1 MRGSD
6 QRLRITTAFSWRFVT
21 PLLAGSA
28 LNPINSSLIATAL
41 VPIAAGLHV
50 SLGRTAVLV
59 SALYLTTAIAQPTA
73 GKLSEEFGPRRV
85 FLAGILA
92 VLVGGVVGGL
102 GVDLSAL
109 VVARVLIGIG
119 TATAYPSAMLLLRRR
134 AEQAGMDEPPAGV
147 LGGLVLA
154 GTVTVAAGFPLGG
167 VLVDA
172 WGWRT
177 AFLVNIPL
185 AVVAVV
191 LAFRWIPRDPAIAEP
206 VTVRAVATR
215 IDLAGIAGF
224 AVAMAALLVFLMSM
238 PRPDWVALG
247 LAVLAGAAL
256 VSWEMRRRRPFL
268 DVRLLAANPA
278 LTVTYMRYALT
289 TLCVYTVF
297 YGITQWV
304 QAGRGASAREAGLLL
319 LPMTGLAVVLVLLI
333 SRRQLVRMP
342 LIAAAVSC
350 LVASVGVLF
359 LTTSTPIAGIV
370 IVTLV
375 FGITLSTTSIGNQ
388 TALYNQ
394 VTANQIGTAAGLLRS
409 FGYLGSIASAAVIS
423 VVFHTSADD
432 RGLHV
437 IGWVMVAVS
446 AAGLLALLTDRSI
459 LRRDGGMRSPS
470 PAQ

>member
-41 VPIAAGLHV
+41 VPIAAALHV

-109 VVARVLIGIG
+109 VVARVLIGMG
-119 TATAYPSAMLLLRRR
+119 TATAYPSAMLLVRRR

-154 GTVTVAAGFPLGG
+154 GTVSVAAGFPLGG

-224 AVAMAALLVFLMSM
+224 AVAMVALLVFLMSM

-247 LAVLAGAAL
+247 LAVMAGAAL
-256 VSWEMRRRRPFL
+256 VWWEMRRSRPFF

-278 LTVTYMRYALT
+278 LTLTYMRYALT

-304 QAGRGASAREAGLLL
+304 QAGRGASTREAGLLL
-319 LPMTGLAVVLVLLI
+319 LPMTGLAVVLVPLI
-333 SRRQLVRMP
+333 SRRH
-342 LIAAAVSC
+342 
-350 LVASVGVLF
+350 
-359 LTTSTPIAGIV
+359 
-370 IVTLV
+370 
-375 FGITLSTTSIGNQ
+375 LSG
-388 TALYNQ
+388 
-394 VTANQIGTAAGLLRS
+394 G
-409 FGYLGSIASAAVIS
+409 
-423 VVFHTSADD
+423 
-432 RGLHV
+432 
-437 IGWVMVAVS
+437 IGWGAF
-446 AAGLLALLTDRSI
+446 THHQHPDRRHRDCHPGVRNHPQHHQHWESNRPLHPGHGQSDRHSRRPAPI
-459 LRRDGGMRSPS
+459 LRLPGVDRLRCGDLRGVPYQCR
-470 PAQ
+470 

>member
-41 VPIAAGLHV
+41 VPIAAALHV

-59 SALYLTTAIAQPTA
+59 STLYLTTAIAQPTA

-85 FLAGILA
+85 FLAGIHA

-109 VVARVLIGIG
+109 VVARVLIGMG
-119 TATAYPSAMLLLRRR
+119 TATAYPSAMLLVRRR

-247 LAVLAGAAL
+247 LAVLVAVFGTASRNAQQHPLPGLTVAAQAQHVL
-256 VSWEMRRRRPFL
+256 AHGMAAAFG
-268 DVRLLAANPA
+268 LAAIFNVASLMVIVA
-278 LTVTYMRYALT
+278 LIRARKLAP
-289 TLCVYTVF
+289 
-297 YGITQWV
+297 QR
-304 QAGRGASAREAGLLL
+304 AEAREEEPA
-319 LPMTGLAVVLVLLI
+319 
-333 SRRQLVRMP
+333 
-342 LIAAAVSC
+342 
-350 LVASVGVLF
+350 
-359 LTTSTPIAGIV
+359 
-370 IVTLV
+370 
-375 FGITLSTTSIGNQ
+375 
-388 TALYNQ
+388 
-394 VTANQIGTAAGLLRS
+394 
-409 FGYLGSIASAAVIS
+409 IAS
-423 VVFHTSADD
+423 
-432 RGLHV
+432 R
-437 IGWVMVAVS
+437 
-446 AAGLLALLTDRSI
+446 
-459 LRRDGGMRSPS
+459 
-470 PAQ
+470 

>member
-41 VPIAAGLHV
+41 VPIAAALHV

-109 VVARVLIGIG
+109 VVARVLIGMG
-119 TATAYPSAMLLLRRR
+119 TATAYPSAMLLVRRR

-256 VSWEMRRRRPFL
+256 VWW
-268 DVRLLAANPA
+268 D
-278 LTVTYMRYALT
+278 
-289 TLCVYTVF
+289 C
-297 YGITQWV
+297 G
-304 QAGRGASAREAGLLL
+304 
-319 LPMTGLAVVLVLLI
+319 
-333 SRRQLVRMP
+333 
-342 LIAAAVSC
+342 AAA
-350 LVASVGVLF
+350 
-359 LTTSTPIAGIV
+359 
-370 IVTLV
+370 
-375 FGITLSTTSIGNQ
+375 
-388 TALYNQ
+388 
-394 VTANQIGTAAGLLRS
+394 RS
-409 FGYLGSIASAAVIS
+409 SMSACWPRI
-423 VVFHTSADD
+423 
-432 RGLHV
+432 
-437 IGWVMVAVS
+437 
-446 AAGLLALLTDRSI
+446 
-459 LRRDGGMRSPS
+459 RR
-470 PAQ
+470 